1 MQAKEVTFRQVDE
14 FLEKHG
20 VTYMDYIE
28 SKEDEK
34 VEVSKMR
41 LDRLLN
47 KITTCDDCPVT
58 ICGESYLDD
67 AECHKRQE
75 EFLQVQKIE

>member
-47 KITTCDDCPVT
+47 KITSCDDCPVN
-58 ICGESYLDD
+58 CEDDYVSD
-67 AECHKRQE
+67 AECNQRQK
-75 EFLQVQKIE
+75 EFLQVQKID

>member
-20 VTYMDYIE
+20 VTHMDYIE

-34 VEVSKMR
+34 VEVIK
-41 LDRLLN
+41 
-47 KITTCDDCPVT
+47 
-58 ICGESYLDD
+58 CGWIV
-67 AECHKRQE
+67 
-75 EFLQVQKIE
+75 F